1 MLRCCFLFLLTYSMD
16 RRNETITRYGLHP
29 NSHYLSWYGF
39 AVEHNFR
46 HDGATPDEAHI
57 DLLPEASVF
66 SLQRSPLVTLTL
78 GDEIAAKSLLSTLRS
93 WAATES
99 EKLTMH
105 SSNAYAG
112 QHENEER
119 ISKSYDMP
127 HSLSNERTAM
137 VKLKSSVKHALAH
150 YKTSLEED
158 LALLERN
165 TEKRTQGSIPKR
177 FLPIGTNRRNA
188 ILVRSGE
195 KYVLRHWLALCDASL
210 FCLEDVERGVTTW
223 SQYCELLDA
232 TLERKTS
239 IAA

>member
-1 MLRCCFLFLLTYSMD
+1 MLRGCFSFPLIICSMD
-16 RRNETITRYGLHP
+16 LRNVTITRYGLHP

-39 AVEHNFR
+39 AIEHNFR

-57 DLLPEASVF
+57 DLLPEATDC
-66 SLQRSPLVTLTL
+66 SLQHSPLVTLTI
-78 GDEIAAKSLLSTLRS
+78 GDAIAAKSLLSTLRS

-99 EKLTMH
+99 EKLTMQ
-105 SSNAYAG
+105 SNNAYAG
-112 QHENEER
+112 QHEHEER

-127 HSLSNERTAM
+127 YSFNNERTAM
-137 VKLKSSVKHALAH
+137 SKLKSSVKHALAL
-150 YKTSLEED
+150 YNTSLEED

-165 TEKRTQGSIPKR
+165 TEKRTQDS
-177 FLPIGTNRRNA
+177 IGTNRRNA